1 MKYEAVIFDLDG
13 VIVITDSYH
22 QKAWK
27 ISALEFGIDYKDE
40 WEEELKG
47 LDRRESMERLLK
59 LSEKLLSKEEK

>member
-13 VIVITDSYH
+13 VIVITDSYQ

-47 LDRRESMERLLK
+47 LDRRES
-59 LSEKLLSKEEK
+59 